1 MTSRTWVLAALA
13 VLVAAPMARAQATA
27 FTYQGRLASGSVPAD
42 GSYDFEFRLFDALTG
57 GSQQGSTQSTPGVV
71 VVDGLFTVG
80 LNFGATFDGAP
91 RFLQISVRPA
101 GGGAFTTIAPR
112 QPITSAPYAVRAS
125 VAGNALQLGGVAA
138 SQYVVTTDPRLSD
151 ARDPLPGSPSYV
163 QNSTTPQAASFNIT
177 GGGIVGGTLSGGT
190 VNAGSQYNLGGARVL
205 SSPGTENLFV
215 GPATGTALTSGS
227 GNSFVGSGTGAAT
240 TGGVQNS
247 FFGGRAGAQNTTG
260 QQNVFIGFEAGETNV
275 TGAGS
280 TYVGWR
286 SGQAATGG
294 GNTFVG
300 SNAGLNTTTGGG
312 NVFVGR
318 SAGNGN
324 TTGSENVFVGASTGQ
339 DSLNTAG
346 SIVLVGYR
354 AGRTNRGAANTFLGA
369 EAGSDNTTGQ
379 LNVFAG
385 WFAGGVNTTGSSNVF
400 LGYFAGDSN
409 DTGGANTLLGA
420 QADVGAPDLTY
431 ATAIGAG
438 SIAHASE
445 TIVLGRNQG
454 QDTVHIWG
462 VLRVGLE
469 GSGSLDVCRNA
480 NTRLATCSSSL
491 RYKSDVA
498 PFTRGL
504 DVVSR
509 LRPIRFRWKDS
520 GLADVG
526 FAAEEVERIEPLLAT
541 YGDDGLVEGVK
552 YKQVTTVLVTS
563 VQELRRENEELRR
576 DLARQRSET
585 AVLRAA
591 LCRAGLFPEG
601 CD

>member
-1 MTSRTWVLAALA
+1 MTTRAWLLAALG
-13 VLVAAPMARAQATA
+13 VLFAGGTAHAQGSA
-27 FTYQGRLASGSVPAD
+27 FTYQGRLASATVPAD
-42 GSYDFEFRLFDALTG
+42 GSYDFEFRLFDSLSG
-57 GSQQGSTQSTPGVV
+57 GTQQGTTQTLPGVV
-71 VVDGLFTVG
+71 VTEGLFTVG
-80 LNFGATFDGAP
+80 LNFGAAFDGAP

-112 QPITSAPYAVRAS
+112 QPITSAPYAVRAAT
-125 VAGNALQLGGVAA
+125 AGNALQLGGVAA

-151 ARDPLPGSPSYV
+151 ARDPLPGSASYV

-190 VNAGSQYNLGGARVL
+190 VNAGNQYNLGGARML

-215 GPATGTALTSGS
+215 GAATGAALTSGT

-240 TGGVQNS
+240 TGGAQNS

-260 QQNVFIGFEAGETNV
+260 QQNVFVGFSAGETN
-275 TGAGS
+275 TSGSGS

-286 SGQAATGG
+286 SGQAAIAG

-300 SNAGLNTTTGGG
+300 SNAGMNTTTGGG

-324 TTGSENVFVGASTGQ
+324 TTGSENVFVGASTAQ
-339 DSLNTAG
+339 DSLSTAT
-346 SIVLVGYR
+346 SNVLVGYR
-354 AGRTNRGAANTFLGA
+354 AGRTNRGSANTFLGA
-369 EAGSDNTTGQ
+369 EAGPDNTTGQ
-379 LNVFAG
+379 LNLFAG

-409 DTGGANTLLGA
+409 ETGGANTLLGA
-420 QADVGAPDLTY
+420 QADVGAPDLSY

-438 SIAHASE
+438 SIAHASN
-445 TIVLGRNQG
+445 TIVLGRDLG
-454 QDTVHIWG
+454 EDAVHIWG

-469 GSGSLDVCRNA
+469 GSGSLDVCRNG

-491 RYKSDVA
+491 RYKSEVA
-498 PFTRGL
+498 PFGRGL

-509 LRPIRFRWKDS
+509 LRPIRFLWKDS

-526 FAAEEVERIEPLLAT
+526 FAAEEVEAIEPLLAT
-541 YGDDGLVEGVK
+541 RGEDGRVEGVK
-552 YKQVTTVLVTS
+552 YKQLTTVLVTS
-563 VQELRRENEELRR
+563 VQQLQRENEELRGEV
-576 DLARQRSET
+576 ARQRAET
-585 AVLRAA
+585 AALRVAV
-591 LCRAGLFPEG
+591 CRAGLLPEG
-601 CD
+601 CE